1 MERPAKRNGLVRSGA
16 DPAVTLAI
24 IKQSDARMADLQESI
39 AALITDLEKEHPDI
53 RFELTRDQ
61 TQLLSYSIHNLNS
74 NLLVGAVLAALIIF
88 LFMKDLRS
96 GIDRDYDSF
105 IAGDYI
111 ARFSCA
117 GYVAE
122 YHIAFGTDSR
132 DGYDCGQFDY
142 RDR

>member
-1 MERPAKRNGLVRSGA
+1 
-16 DPAVTLAI
+16 
-24 IKQSDARMADLQESI
+24 MADLQESI

-96 GIDRDYDSF
+96 PVLIVITIPLSLVITLLVFHVLGMSLNIISLSGLILGTGMIVDNSIIVIDNIFQKWRT
-105 IAGDYI
+105 GL
-111 ARFSCA
+111 
-117 GYVAE
+117 
-122 YHIAFGTDSR
+122 TL
-132 DGYDCGQFDY
+132 
-142 RDR
+142 